1 MPWLWCEQN
10 RNKEQPA
17 GAELKQISEA
27 SPAQH
32 VPGLRRRARVAVK
45 LFFSLHTH
53 CVTLST
59 LRLWDVSQRRFRCG

>member
-17 GAELKQISEA
+17 GVRTEEQISEA
-27 SPAQH
+27 SSAQH

-45 LFFSLHTH
+45 LFLVFTHT
-53 CVTLST
+53 V
-59 LRLWDVSQRRFRCG
+59 